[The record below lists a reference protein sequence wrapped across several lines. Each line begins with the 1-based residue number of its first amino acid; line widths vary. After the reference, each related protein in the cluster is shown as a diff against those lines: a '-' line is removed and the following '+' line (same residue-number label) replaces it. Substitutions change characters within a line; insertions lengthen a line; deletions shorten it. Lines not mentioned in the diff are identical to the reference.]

1 MTRTGLSGRSG
12 HRVRAAQGTWAGSV
26 PENGVTAQ
34 AGLRAARG
42 AACWRRGG
50 GGRALL
56 HVSPRGLAR
65 PQNPCV
71 PRLRCRKEPA
81 AGPSGRRSV
90 TVRAEAWGEVACPQE
105 LGGLA
110 HAPTRAGSPTA
121 LRRELR
127 TPPRGE
133 ASWQTCGSRG
143 GWNPLPNCTV
153 LSSSLPRD
161 QAAPPRGFGS
171 AEASSWRQREDLR
184 GWEQGAVYGSG
195 LGLKVTELR
204 KSEAENP
211 RRPHEEPAGC
221 RCPSSSR
228 QVRCKWGDS
237 ACGSSSSCRSGR
249 CWRS

>member
-1 MTRTGLSGRSG
+1 MLAARRRRTGLIARFTPRPGTPSEPLRVTAKVSEGAGGWSFGASLG
-12 HRVRAAQGTWAGSV
+12 HRAG
-26 PENGVTAQ
+26 
-34 AGLRAARG
+34 
-42 AACWRRGG
+42 
-50 GGRALL
+50 
-56 HVSPRGLAR
+56 RGL
-65 PQNPCV
+65 
-71 PRLRCRKEPA
+71 
-81 AGPSGRRSV
+81 
-90 TVRAEAWGEVACPQE
+90 GEVACPQE
-105 LGGLA
+105 LGRLA

-171 AEASSWRQREDLR
+171 AEASSWRQQEDLR